1 MWGFCWSM
9 RLRWPGDWKREM
21 ALTLKTE
28 VAGLEPKPAGVRWTL
43 PSIAD
48 VLFLVIIGTLLLRP
62 EGTGLLGDADTGWH
76 IRNGEQ
82 ILATH
87 VVPLTD
93 SFSYTRGGQPW
104 FAWEWLFDV
113 LVAGIHHVAGLN
125 GVSLLAVLMV
135 AGMFALMFGLLRRR
149 GGNLLVAVVLTMLAA
164 AASQVHLLA
173 RPHIF
178 TWLFTLLFVEV
189 LFRFREG
196 GGRVIWWLPALM
208 LLWVNLH
215 GGFLLGLVLIA
226 MFAGESAWI
235 ALRGDKDWQELG
247 TLVGV
252 GAATGL
258 ATFVTPYGYQLHVHV
273 YRYLSSSYLMNRIQE
288 FASPSFHEAGS
299 GYFETF
305 LVLAVVCCAV
315 GWRRVRVIDVLLL
328 LFGLH
333 AGLYA
338 SRNIPIAGILMAYA
352 LAGPLTELLAVAGT
366 DVAPRVVRKGADGLR
381 ALAVELEVLEGQLR
395 GHLLAGAVAVLL
407 VAAALHG
414 GRIGGWQALNEEFA
428 PTKFPVGAVNYL
440 QAHGVRGQ
448 VFSTDSWSGYLI
460 YRMWPDFRVFMDD
473 RHDFYG
479 DEFVKRY
486 VETLGGGAD
495 WKGLPDQYG
504 ANRVLVPPGLAYT
517 SLLRATPEWHE
528 EYKDD
533 VSVLFCRADGCPVGK

>member
-1 MWGFCWSM
+1 MVLNEKIG
-9 RLRWPGDWKREM
+9 
-21 ALTLKTE
+21 
-28 VAGLEPKPAGVRWTL
+28 VAALEPKPAGVRWTL

-48 VLFLVIIGTLLLRP
+48 VVFLVILATLLLRP

-125 GVSLLAVLMV
+125 GVSLLAVLLV
-135 AGMFALMFGLLRRR
+135 SGMFALMFRLLRRR
-149 GGNLLVAVVLTMLAA
+149 SRNLLVAVGLTMLAA

-173 RPHIF
+173 RPHVF

-189 LFRFREG
+189 LFRFRET

-226 MFAGESAWI
+226 MFAAESAWI
-235 ALRGDKDWQELG
+235 ALRGAKDWRELG
-247 TLVGV
+247 TLVAV
-252 GAATGL
+252 GAASGV
-258 ATFVTPYGYQLHVHV
+258 ATFLTPYGYQLHVHV

-315 GWRRVRVIDVLLL
+315 GWRRLRVIDVLLM
-328 LFGLH
+328 LFAMH

-352 LAGPLTELLAVAGT
+352 LAGPLTEVFGVAGT
-366 DVAPRVVRKGADGLR
+366 GAVPGLVRKAAEGLD
-381 ALAVELEVLEGQLR
+381 AIAAELEVLEAQLR
-395 GHLLAGAVAVLL
+395 GHLVAGLVGVLL
-407 VAAALHG
+407 VLAALHG
-414 GRIGGWQALNEEFA
+414 GRIGGVQALHEEFS
-428 PTKFPVGAVNYL
+428 PTKFPVGAVDYM
-440 QAHGVRGQ
+440 QAHGVRSR

-460 YRMWPDFRVFMDD
+460 YRMWPNFRVFMDD

-479 DEFVKRY
+479 DEFVKRF

-495 WKGLPDQYG
+495 WKSLPDQYG

-528 EYKDD
+528 EYSDD
-533 VSVLFCRADGCPVGK
+533 VSVLFCRGDGCPAGVAQKVSSNEAVTRLGIH